1 MCIAVYSASIQLSIL
16 FMDNASHQPDQYC
29 IVMVSPKFFSSKVNI
44 AVDFGRETN
53 AANPLL
59 QNETLAINDM
69 SSLVDALNYLAKKG
83 WQMVNVYS
91 VSNSQT
97 ALNEQ
102 HYLMRKEC
110 R

>member
-1 MCIAVYSASIQLSIL
+1 
-16 FMDNASHQPDQYC
+16 MDNPSHQPDQYC
-29 IVMVSPKFFSSKVNI
+29 IVIVSPRIFSSKVDL
-44 AVDFGRETN
+44 AVDFGRDTN

-59 QNETLAINDM
+59 QNEIETIKEIG
-69 SSLVDALNYLAKKG
+69 SLVDALNYMAKKG
-83 WQMVNVYS
+83 WQMVNGYS

-102 HYLMRKEC
+102 HYLMRKAG

>member
-1 MCIAVYSASIQLSIL
+1 
-16 FMDNASHQPDQYC
+16 MDNASHQPDQYC
-29 IVMVSPKFFSSKVNI
+29 IVMVSPKYFSSKVDI
-44 AVDFGRETN
+44 AVDFGRDTN

-59 QNETLAINDM
+59 QNEIETIKEM

-83 WQMVNVYS
+83 WQMVNGYG

-102 HYLMRKEC
+102 HYLMRKAG